1 MKTILLLSVLV
12 LSGCTTASKA
22 RVYHDGKTFGRSVLH
37 AGGALVVDA
46 FNQWLNEQK

>member
-22 RVYHDGKTFGRSVLH
+22 KLYHDGKTVGKLALRVATPMVL
-37 AGGALVVDA
+37 DA
-46 FNQWLNEQK
+46 FNQWLNKQK